1 MKPDEFYT
9 RVSRERLLAALA
21 DAPTPCYLFFA
32 SVIAQQVMELRSR
45 LGRRFNIHYAVKAN
59 PHPAIL
65 RLMRRFGLGADVASE
80 GELRAVLEAGFEPG
94 DIEFSGPGKTQVELE
109 YAIQTRIG
117 AINVESLG
125 ELELLVHLSKR
136 LGARPKIGL
145 RVNPAVQGRSGLK
158 MAGATQF
165 GLSDKDLDHALE
177 RIRQEASVLDFVGLH
192 LHLGSQILDIES
204 ILENFRIALQLA
216 WRVGRRAEHPL
227 RKINFGGGF
236 GVTYFEGQQPLDF
249 VAAGA
254 GIEALLEE
262 YFSSVDDF
270 PKLIVEPGRYLV
282 AESGVYVTRVLYRK
296 HTNGKEFA
304 IVDGGMHHNYLLAGG
319 MGQVVRRNFYF
330 EVLPN
335 GGAFERV
342 APYELNVAGRLCTPQ
357 DLLLQN
363 VRCSQTVRPGDYLV
377 FFNCGA
383 YGSTASPINFLSH
396 PQPREVLIE

>member
-1 MKPDEFYT
+1 MRPDEFYACI
-9 RVSRERLLAALA
+9 SRERLRTALA
-21 DAPTPCYLFFA
+21 DVPTPCYLFFA
-32 SVIAQQVMELRSR
+32 PIIAGQVMELRSR

-65 RLMRRFGLGADVASE
+65 RLMRQFNLGADVASE
-80 GELRAVLEAGFEPG
+80 YELRAALEAGFEPL
-94 DIEFSGPGKTQVELE
+94 DIELSGPGKTQAELE

-117 AINVESLG
+117 AVNVESLG
-125 ELELLVHLSKR
+125 ELELLVNLSKR
-136 LGARPKIGL
+136 LGARPKVGL
-145 RVNPAVQGRSGLK
+145 RVNPSVQGRSGLK

-165 GLSDKDLDHALE
+165 GLSEKDLERALE
-177 RIRQEASVLDFVGLH
+177 RIRQETSVLDFVGLH

-204 ILENFRIALQLA
+204 ILENFRIALTLA
-216 WRVGRRAEHPL
+216 WRVSQGAERPL
-227 RKINFGGGF
+227 RKLNFGGGF
-236 GVTYFEGQQPLDF
+236 GVTYFEGQQPLDL
-249 VAAGA
+249 AAVGA
-254 GIEALLEE
+254 GVESLLKE
-262 YFSSVDDF
+262 FLSSANGA
-270 PKLIVEPGRYLV
+270 PELIVEPGRYLV

-335 GGAFERV
+335 EGAVERV

-363 VRCSQTVRPGDYLV
+363 ARCSQTVRPGDYLV

-383 YGSTASPINFLSH
+383 YGATASPINFLSH